1 MSDPGLWAFA
11 LDFYDRKGVADACIS
26 LQDTHGADVDLIL
39 FALWCGA
46 RGRDLDVESLG
57 EVEASVSAWRHAVI
71 EPVRSARRALKP
83 PPEPPFD
90 VPAAKALHEQMLSLE
105 IEAERLQLL
114 AMEAIAP
121 PPGATDPLLASRG
134 NLIRV
139 AAMVGVSPETHA
151 VAHLLQAV
159 R

>member
-1 MSDPGLWAFA
+1 MTDPGLWAFA
-11 LDFYDRKGVADACIS
+11 LDFYGREGVADACIS

-57 EVEASVSAWRHAVI
+57 QVEASVSAWRHAVV
-71 EPVRSARRALKP
+71 EPVRSARRALKL

-90 VPAAKALHEQMLSLE
+90 VPAAEALYERMLALE
-105 IEAERLQLL
+105 IESERLQLL
-114 AMEAIAP
+114 AMEAVAP
-121 PPGATDPLLASRG
+121 PPGAADPLLASRG

-139 AAMVGVSPETHA
+139 AAMIGVSRETHA
-151 VAHLLQAV
+151 VAYLLQAV